1 VFQGL
6 SLEVHMRPFVGCVV
20 ALITLISLGV
30 VVSTP
35 HAEPAEKRI
44 ALVIGNAGYQAG
56 ALRTAAN
63 DAGLIAQTLQAA
75 GFDVVGARDLDQ
87 DSLRRAFRDF
97 LEKASSSGPNTVA
110 FAYLSG
116 YALQLEGEDYFLPV
130 DAKIGRAADVAAEA
144 VRISDYIRPLG
155 ALKLKASII
164 VLDAARRNPF
174 SVSGEPLAGGLALV
188 EPSPGMLVAF
198 NAAPGTIAPE
208 QNGPYGAYAQAL
220 AEMIREGGLTLQDL
234 FDRVRLRVND
244 MTKGA
249 QVPWNSSRIE
259 ASFVF
264 FERSPDAPP
273 PTASTEQ
280 SSTIRSRPVAELG
293 AEDAYVAAL
302 ERDTL
307 EAYEEFLAAY
317 PDDPMAKRVR
327 AIIAARREAITWR
340 RSYAADTPDAYWSY
354 LRRYPHGPHGADARR
369 RLALR
374 AMAFEP
380 PPSFAE
386 IDYDVPPPP
395 PEEGVYVDRP
405 VLAFDDPDF
414 GFAPLPPPPIYF
426 LPPPPPEFV
435 VLAEPPPAIEAFV
448 LPIPVFVPLPVW
460 CHPPVYVAPP
470 PDNVIFSNIHNTI
483 IFNHATRDVTIRDR
497 SGQIVSSA
505 ARRAHG
511 AGVLALAPALPP
523 SIAKKVAFSHSHGSE
538 VIATNSTQRLGRLPL
553 GQPLPGSHGRPLPPL
568 SGKSA
573 AAPVGTPSV
582 ARSSTLNT
590 LHPIA
595 PGSADT
601 LSPHSAFAHSGP
613 ISNIPER
620 SGKLPLGQS
629 LPGSNGHPLPPLPG
643 KSLGAP
649 AGRSSTAVSAPV
661 NAPHPPAPGPVHAL
675 PSQPANSLTLPGRP
689 TPTHTQPP
697 QFAARP
703 PSPTVASPPAPN
715 ALRTTPPATT
725 PHGAPPPPPTVR
737 PTPPVQALR
746 PPPPPAPTYRP
757 PPPAQVH
764 RPAPAPAA
772 AIRPP
777 SPPPPVYR
785 PAPAPA
791 AAVRPPS
798 PPPPVYRPPPP
809 PVVHAAPPP
818 AVRAAPAPPP
828 VAHRPPPAPA
838 KRT

>member
-1 VFQGL
+1 
-6 SLEVHMRPFVGCVV
+6 MRPFVACVV
-20 ALITLISLGV
+20 ALFTLISLGV
-30 VVSTP
+30 VSTP
-35 HAEPAEKRI
+35 SAEPAEKRI
-44 ALVIGNAGYQAG
+44 ALVLGNAGYQAG
-56 ALRTAAN
+56 ALPTSAN

-110 FAYLSG
+110 FVYVSG
-116 YALQLEGEDYFLPV
+116 YGLQLEGENYFLPV
-130 DAKIGRAADVAAEA
+130 DAKIGDAANVAAEA

-155 ALKLKASII
+155 ILKLKASII

-188 EPSPGMLVAF
+188 EPSPGMLMAF

-220 AEMIREGGLTLQDL
+220 AEMIREGGLSLQDV
-234 FDRVRLRVND
+234 FDRVRLRVNE

-249 QVPWNSSRIE
+249 QVPWSSSRVE

-280 SSTIRSRPVAELG
+280 SSTIRSRPIAELG
-293 AEDAYVAAL
+293 AQDAYVAAL

-340 RSYAADTPDAYWSY
+340 RTYAADTPDAYWSY
-354 LRRYPHGPHGADARR
+354 LRRYPHGPHSADARR

-380 PPSFAE
+380 PPSFTE

-395 PEEGVYVDRP
+395 PEEGVYVDHP

-414 GFAPLPPPPIYF
+414 GFAPPPPPPIYF
-426 LPPPPPEFV
+426 LPPPPAEFV
-435 VLAEPPPAIEAFV
+435 VLPEPPPPIEAFV
-448 LPIPVFVPLPVW
+448 LPIPVFVPIPVW
-460 CHPPVYVAPP
+460 CHPPLYVAPP
-470 PDNVIFSNIHNTI
+470 PNNVIFNNIHNTVI
-483 IFNHATRDVTIRDR
+483 INHATNVVTIKDR

-505 ARRAHG
+505 ARPAHG
-511 AGVLALAPALPP
+511 AGVLTLAPALPP
-523 SIAKKVAFSHSHGSE
+523 SIEKKAAFIHPHGSE
-538 VIATNSTQRLGRLPL
+538 VTGANSTQGLGRLPL
-553 GQPLPGSHGRPLPPL
+553 GQTLPGSHGHPLPPL
-568 SGKSA
+568 SGKS
-573 AAPVGTPSV
+573 VGATSGMPSV
-582 ARSSTLNT
+582 ARSSSSSM
-590 LHPIA
+590 LHPAA
-595 PGSADT
+595 PGSAHP
-601 LSPHSAFAHSGP
+601 LSPQSALAHSGP
-613 ISNIPER
+613 ISITPER
-620 SGKLPLGQS
+620 SGKLPLGHS
-629 LPGSNGHPLPPLPG
+629 LPGSNAHPLPPLPG
-643 KSLGAP
+643 EPLSAP
-649 AGRSSTAVSAPV
+649 AGRSSTAAFAPV
-661 NAPHPPAPGPVHAL
+661 NTPHSPVPGPARAL
-675 PSQPANSLTLPGRP
+675 PSRPANPPALSTRP
-689 TPTHTQPP
+689 IAAHTQAP

-703 PSPTVASPPAPN
+703 PSPTVASPLAPN
-715 ALRTTPPATT
+715 ALRTTPPAAA
-725 PHGAPPPPPTVR
+725 PHGVSPRPLTVR

-746 PPPPPAPTYRP
+746 PPPTPAQTYRP
-757 PPPAQVH
+757 PPPAQVY
-764 RPAPAPAA
+764 RPAPPRAA

-777 SPPPPVYR
+777 SPPP
-785 PAPAPA
+785 
-791 AAVRPPS
+791 S
-798 PPPPVYRPPPP
+798 VYRPPPP
-809 PVVHAAPPP
+809 AIHAAPPS

-828 VAHRPPPAPA
+828 VAHRPPSAPA
-838 KRT
+838 KKI